1 MDGGDSG
8 SSSAAC
14 LKESRRFRKKS
25 GKGKVS
31 VYLDG
36 GGDCQSGGCPS
47 AAAAAD
53 VVDAEGEGVDEDADE
68 DEGDGGRCPST
79 AEAVTGCDVVV
90 VALDE
95 TQGGTEEIVVVVVVG
110 VAGVVGV
117 SWLETAASLAE

>member
-1 MDGGDSG
+1 MDGGDLE

-14 LKESRRFRKKS
+14 
-25 GKGKVS
+25 
-31 VYLDG
+31 LDG

-47 AAAAAD
+47 AAAAD

-95 TQGGTEEIVVVVVVG
+95 TQGDTEEIVVVVVVG